1 MYFNG
6 LTRKFAAHKP
16 TGINMLHKCKARFKH
31 RSNNTISNLTILFLS
46 IIFSVSTVFAQDSS
60 NRESVEC
67 VISFKESINLSFL
80 NSTHFENVSWT
91 IVGIDDV
98 NFSKGGTGKTL
109 KDITFDRPGEY
120 IVGINELTVAS
131 DTHSEGCNHAN
142 FPQEIHLTVLPYSVS
157 FNFDGITFSNAIYGN
172 RELQGTLLTVP
183 VKVESYVNT
192 PVDVSSFYL
201 VSAGVGATITGSL
214 MNGSTALVPGDYLFN
229 YALKGTA
236 QKDTYIMFDFFFAGQ
251 TSRTYYLPTKIN

>member
-1 MYFNG
+1 
-6 LTRKFAAHKP
+6 
-16 TGINMLHKCKARFKH
+16 MLHKCKARSKN
-31 RSNNTISNLTILFLS
+31 RSNNTTSSYLTILFLS
-46 IIFSVSTVFAQDSS
+46 LTFFLSTVFAQDSS
-60 NRESVEC
+60 NKESVEC

-80 NSTHFENVSWT
+80 NSSHFENVSWT

-98 NFSKGGTGKTL
+98 EFSKRGTGTTL

-172 RELQGTLLTVP
+172 QELQGTLLTVP
-183 VKVESYVNT
+183 VKVESYANT
-192 PVDVSSFYL
+192 PVDVSSFHL
-201 VSAGVGATITGSL
+201 VSAGVGTTITGL
-214 MNGSTALVPGDYLFN
+214 LVNESTALAPGDYLFN

-236 QKDTYIMFDFFFAGQ
+236 QKDTYIMFDFFYAGQ
-251 TSRTYYLPTKIN
+251 TSLTYYFPTKIN